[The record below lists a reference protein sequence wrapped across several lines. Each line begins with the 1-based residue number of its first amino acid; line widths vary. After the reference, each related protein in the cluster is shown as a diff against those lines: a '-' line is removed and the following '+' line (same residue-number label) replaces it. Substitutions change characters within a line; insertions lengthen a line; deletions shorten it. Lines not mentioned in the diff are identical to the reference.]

1 MDGDGILMSHCE
13 PVNQSRITNP
23 CHGLCK
29 LGVMLTLVDG
39 VEFLS
44 NRCIHGLQ
52 DFITPISFLGG
63 TEAIMRGTDDGSW
76 RILCALPVF
85 QVQMLHPSGQAV
97 VVKIVP
103 LDWLCMCINQRKKRR

>member
-1 MDGDGILMSHCE
+1 
-13 PVNQSRITNP
+13 
-23 CHGLCK
+23 
-29 LGVMLTLVDG
+29 MLTLVDG

-103 LDWLCMCINQRKKRR
+103 LDWLCMCINQRKKRRFKIKLLKENWIFDLDIHPTKSILCDS